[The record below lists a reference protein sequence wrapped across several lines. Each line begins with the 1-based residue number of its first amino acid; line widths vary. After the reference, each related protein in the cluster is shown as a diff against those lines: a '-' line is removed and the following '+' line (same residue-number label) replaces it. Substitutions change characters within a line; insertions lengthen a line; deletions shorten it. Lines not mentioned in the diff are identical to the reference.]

1 MNKTCIGIIIIL
13 LLVIGGGFYKFMIQ
27 GSTMESSDGRLAIQL
42 NAGERDMVLGEM
54 RAFLATVQQITKGI
68 AQDDMK
74 LVAESAR
81 KVGMAAQGEVP
92 GSLVGK
98 LPIEF
103 KKLGF
108 DTHTKFD
115 LLAMDA
121 LDMGDANQIS
131 AQLATLMENCVA
143 CHAAYRIDLE
153 AK

>member
-1 MNKTCIGIIIIL
+1 MNKTCIGIIVLL

-27 GSTMESSDGRLAIQL
+27 GSVSESSDGRLAIHL

-54 RAFLATVQQITKGI
+54 RSFLATVQQITKGI
-68 AQDDMK
+68 AEEDMK
-74 LVAESAR
+74 LVADAAK

-98 LPIEF
+98 LPLEF

-121 LDMGDANQIS
+121 LDMGDANQVS
-131 AQLATLMENCVA
+131 AQLATLMQNCVS
-143 CHAAYRIDLE
+143 CHATYRIELE
-153 AK
+153 M